1 MSVRKIHLII
11 PLRYWKMNKEEQI
24 LELRSQI
31 SWMEEDLN
39 SLREQL
45 ENLL

>member
-11 PLRYWKMNKEEQI
+11 VLRYWKMNKEEQI

>member
-1 MSVRKIHLII
+1 
-11 PLRYWKMNKEEQI
+11 MNKEKYI
-24 LELRSQI
+24 KELRSQI

-45 ENLL
+45 ENLLEE